1 MMAAA
6 KISISVIP
14 SFLTTPVL
22 EEQVSIPGV
31 DVDLH
36 PAPSVNEN
44 TLAMLDLEFDIGE
57 MSMATFIRA
66 RYEGLPLVAL
76 PLFTGR
82 RFIHPAFVFSPR
94 SGLSDP
100 AQLKGKRIGLPQFW
114 MTSSV
119 WGRFLLRQEYG
130 VSVRDASWVTFR
142 PERTATL
149 AFPGGVEVRYEPQRT
164 PVEMLASGEL
174 DGAVGATGRGEQAG
188 VVPAFPDLGMAEC
201 AYYARLPVFPIMHMI
216 VMNERLARE
225 APGLPAIVCE
235 AFEEAKMLGM
245 AATPPDSP
253 ERTVVGGSASET
265 EGLLGGDPWPYGIAP
280 NRHVVESLLEDVVD
294 QGLVDRRMTVEELF
308 VKDLPE
314 PWR

>member
-1 MMAAA
+1 MAAA
-6 KISISVIP
+6 RVSISVIP
-14 SFLTTPVL
+14 SFLTSPVL
-22 EEQVSIPGV
+22 EGQVPVPGV

-66 RYEGLPLVAL
+66 RYEGLPLIGL

-82 RFIHPAFVFSPR
+82 RFIHPAFVYSPR
-94 SGLSDP
+94 SEVSDP

-119 WGRFLLRQEYG
+119 WGRFLLRQQYG

-142 PERTATL
+142 AERTATL
-149 AFPGGVEVRYEPQRT
+149 AFPDGVDVVYERQRT
-164 PVEMLASGEL
+164 PEEMLASGEL
-174 DGAVGATGRGEQAG
+174 EAAVGATGRGAQAG
-188 VVPAFPDLGMAEC
+188 LVPAFPDLGAAER
-201 AYYARLPVFPIMHMI
+201 AYYAKIPVFPIMHMI
-216 VMNERLARE
+216 VMNERLVSD
-225 APGLPAIVCE
+225 APELPVKVCE
-235 AFEEAKMLGM
+235 AFGEAKRLGL

-253 ERTVVGGSASET
+253 ERTVVGGSAQET
-265 EGLLGGDPWPYGIAP
+265 EELLGDDPWKYGIAP

-294 QGLVDRRMTVEELF
+294 QGLVDRRMAVEELF
-308 VKDLPE
+308 VRDLPE

>member
-1 MMAAA
+1 MAAA

-119 WGRFLLRQEYG
+119 WGRFLLRQEFG

-149 AFPGGVEVRYEPQRT
+149 AFPDGVEVVHEPQRT

-188 VVPAFPDLGMAEC
+188 VVPAFPDLGMAER

-216 VMNERLARE
+216 VMKERVARE
-225 APGLPAIVCE
+225 APGLPASVCE

-245 AATPPDSP
+245 AATPSDSP

-308 VKDLPE
+308 VQDLPE

>member
-1 MMAAA
+1 MMAA
-6 KISISVIP
+6 KISISVMP
-14 SFLTTPVL
+14 AFLTYPVL
-22 EEQVSIPGV
+22 EGQVSVQGV

-44 TLAMLDLEFDIGE
+44 TLAMLDLEFDVGE

-94 SGLSDP
+94 AGLSDP
-100 AQLKGKRIGLPQFW
+100 AEMRGKRIGLPQFW

-142 PERTATL
+142 PERTARL
-149 AFPGGVEVRYEPQRT
+149 AFPDGVEVRYESQRT

-174 DGAVGATGRGEQAG
+174 DAAVGATGRGEQAG
-188 VVPAFPDLGMAEC
+188 VVPAFPDLGMAER

-216 VMNERLARE
+216 VMNERLLRE
-225 APGLPAIVCE
+225 APELPASLCQ
-235 AFEEAKMLGM
+235 AFEEAKRTGM
-245 AATPPDSP
+245 SSTPPDAP
-253 ERTVVGGSASET
+253 ERIVVGGSARET
-265 EGLLGGDPWPYGIAP
+265 EDLLGNDPWPYGIAP

-294 QGLVDRRMTVEELF
+294 QGLVDRLITVEELF
-308 VKDLPE
+308 VQHLPE

>member
-1 MMAAA
+1 MAVR

-14 SFLTTPVL
+14 SFLTSPVL
-22 EEQVSIPGV
+22 EEQVSVRDV

-66 RYEGLPLVAL
+66 RYEGLPLVGL

-82 RFIHPAFVFSPR
+82 RFIHPAFVLSPR
-94 SGLSDP
+94 SELSNP
-100 AQLKGKRIGLPQFW
+100 TQLKGKRIGLPQFW

-142 PERTATL
+142 PERTSTL
-149 AFPGGVEVRYEPQRT
+149 AFPDGVDVLYERQRT
-164 PVEMLASGEL
+164 PEEMLASGEL
-174 DGAVGATGRGEQAG
+174 EAAVKNATGRGAQAG
-188 VVPAFPDLGMAEC
+188 LIPAFPDLGMAER
-201 AYYARLPVFPIMHMI
+201 AYYAKIPVFPIMHMI

-225 APGLPAIVCE
+225 APDLPVHVCE
-235 AFEEAKMLGM
+235 AFGEAKKLGM
-245 AATPPDSP
+245 ATTPPDSP
-253 ERTVVGGSASET
+253 ERVPLWE
-265 EGLLGGDPWPYGIAP
+265 DP
-280 NRHVVESLLEDVVD
+280 
-294 QGLVDRRMTVEELF
+294 
-308 VKDLPE
+308 
-314 PWR
+314 PWRPRICSGAILGRMASPPTGTWWRAS

>member
-1 MMAAA
+1 MAAA
-6 KISISVIP
+6 KISLSVIP

-22 EEQVSIPGV
+22 DGHVSVPGV
-31 DVDLH
+31 DVELQ

-44 TLAMLDLEFDIGE
+44 TLAMLDLEFDVGE

-66 RYEGLPLVAL
+66 RYEGMPLVGL

-82 RFIHPAFVFSPR
+82 RFIHPAFVFSPL

-100 AQLKGKRIGLPQFW
+100 AQMRGKRVGLPQFW

-142 PERTATL
+142 PERTSTL
-149 AFPGGVEVRYEPQRT
+149 TFPDGVEVRYESQRT

-174 DGAVGATGRGEQAG
+174 DAAVGATGRGAQDG
-188 VVPAFPDLGMAEC
+188 VLPAFPDLGTAER

-216 VMNERLARE
+216 VMNERLIDQ
-225 APGLPAIVCE
+225 APGLPADLCE
-235 AFEEAKMLGM
+235 AFEEAKRLGM
-245 AATPPDSP
+245 AATPADSP
-253 ERTVVGGSASET
+253 ERTVVGGSAHDT
-265 EGLLGGDPWPYGIAP
+265 EDLLGDDPWPYGIAP
-280 NRHVVESLLEDVVD
+280 SRHVIESLLEDVVD

-308 VKDLPE
+308 VRDLPE
-314 PWR
+314 RWR